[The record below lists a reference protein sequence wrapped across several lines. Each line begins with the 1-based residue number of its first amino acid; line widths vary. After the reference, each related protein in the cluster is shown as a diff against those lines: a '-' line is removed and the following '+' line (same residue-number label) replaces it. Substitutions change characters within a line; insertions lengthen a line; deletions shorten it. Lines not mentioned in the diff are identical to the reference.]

1 MQSEYDRMVLRHLDP
16 SGGRSAMDL
25 AQRLPF
31 GVPELVTR
39 LRSLAW
45 HGYVEPL
52 GPASGAPEDKDT
64 PYVLTHKGIGAVG
77 TTPEADAD
85 VQKGG
90 QAG

>member
-1 MQSEYDRMVLRHLDP
+1 MQSEYDLTVLRHLDP
-16 SGGRSAMDL
+16 VGGRSAMDL
-25 AQRLPF
+25 AQRMPF

-52 GPASGAPEDKDT
+52 RPAFGAPEDKDI
-64 PYVLTHKGIGAVG
+64 PYVLTHKGVGAVG
-77 TTPEADAD
+77 TMPEAEAD